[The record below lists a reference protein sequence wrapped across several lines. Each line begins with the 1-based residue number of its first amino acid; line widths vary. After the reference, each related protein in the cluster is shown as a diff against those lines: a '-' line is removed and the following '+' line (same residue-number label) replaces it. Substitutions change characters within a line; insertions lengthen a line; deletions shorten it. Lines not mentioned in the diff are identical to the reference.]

1 MFGWCSVA
9 ARRASFKN
17 MFTKLGLSLNCGK
30 MRFTHTSFSKPS
42 MPTVR
47 VKYSSAIPPTAICRI
62 TSYFPSLSPG
72 ARERRGGCAGVT
84 TETLTRG
91 LAPVTIDENRR
102 RCSTMKPMGKSLAAA
117 VLVALVTGCN
127 YGAASFHCE
136 TPEQCGAGA
145 FCELSYGGICS
156 FPVDTTICPSGR
168 RFGELSGPNST
179 RCVGEQPP
187 PIDAAIDAAID
198 APPDA
203 PPDRSEEHTS
213 ELQSR

>member
-1 MFGWCSVA
+1 
-9 ARRASFKN
+9 

-47 VKYSSAIPPTAICRI
+47 DRYSSAIPPTAICRI

-72 ARERRGGCAGVT
+72 ARERRGVCTGVT
-84 TETLTRG
+84 TKTLTRG

-102 RCSTMKPMGKSLAAA
+102 SCSTMKPMGKSLAAA
-117 VLVALVTGCN
+117 VVVALVTGCN

-136 TPEQCGAGA
+136 GDQQCGAAGV
-145 FCELSYGGICS
+145 CGTTYGGLCS
-156 FPVDTTICPSGR
+156 FPVDTAPCPSGR
-168 RFGELSGPNST
+168 RFGDLAGPQSN

-198 APPDA
+198 
-203 PPDRSEEHTS
+203 
-213 ELQSR
+213 